1 MASSEAQRRAS
12 KKYMKEKT
20 HPMTMRF
27 YPTEEDLWQHL
38 QKQPNKQGYIKALI
52 RADMMKRKD
61 V

>member
-27 YPTEEDLWQHL
+27 YPAEEDLWQHL
-38 QKQPNKQGYIKALI
+38 QKQPNKQVLPAHAGMIP
-52 RADMMKRKD
+52 
-61 V
+61 

>member
-27 YPTEEDLWQHL
+27 YPAEEDLWQHL
-38 QKQPNKQGYIKALI
+38 QKQPNKQVLPAHAGMIP
-52 RADMMKRKD
+52 RAKSI
-61 V
+61 